1 MSESN
6 NENEVT
12 LKPQHIENLP
22 LATVSLVF
30 GILSFIMI
38 PFCGLVSLIT
48 GIIALMK
55 INSSKGTLRGKGK
68 AIAGII
74 LGVWSVVR
82 FMILG
87 VILAAV
93 LLPALSAARGRARE
107 VSCMTN
113 LKLIATGTFQFA
125 EEHND
130 RFPANMEELMDYMQ
144 KSDSNLPKSVFHCP
158 LAPNSEYD
166 FIPSAKGIELS
177 KLQSPATTPV
187 VICNKHPNKEIIL
200 YADGHVES
208 KRINDAP

>member
-1 MSESN
+1 MSELN

-12 LKPQHIENLP
+12 IHPIDDLP

-48 GIIALMK
+48 GIFALVK
-55 INSSKGTLRGKGK
+55 INSSKGFLRGKGK

-74 LGVWSVVR
+74 LGAWSILR
-82 FMILG
+82 FMIFG
-87 VILAAV
+87 IILAV
-93 LLPALSAARGRARE
+93 LLQWRLAVNAGARA

-113 LKLIATGTFQFA
+113 LQLIATGMSQFA

-144 KSDSNLPKSVFHCP
+144 KSDSDLSKSVFHCS

-208 KRINDAP
+208 KRTNDAP